1 MKLCL
6 QKSIHKYQQNLPTPV
21 LSVSGTRVRYNP
33 SQPKAAQRYLF
44 GTPDFLCKML
54 GSIFSTRILYH
65 RMSYLSSKILILSTK
80 ISTCSTFIYSVT
92 VIRQTLGYMKGVISM
107 IIISL
112 ILAAFSRLL
121 SPILGISTGQNFPPT
136 LSAEE
141 ERLNFALFKKGDEE
155 ARQKLILHNLR
166 LVSHI
171 VRKYYSTSKNQE
183 DLVSIGTIGLIKA
196 VDTYNTD
203 NGTRFATYASKCI
216 QNEILMSF
224 RSQKKHSSE
233 VSIHETIDV
242 DRDGN
247 PLAYIDVISSD
258 ENVPLEIERKIM
270 TDKAMKCIKTVL
282 SLRERQIIIMRY
294 GLCGTEELTQRE
306 IAERLGISRSYVSR
320 IEKSALEK
328 LKSAIDG

>member
-1 MKLCL
+1 
-6 QKSIHKYQQNLPTPV
+6 
-21 LSVSGTRVRYNP
+21 
-33 SQPKAAQRYLF
+33 
-44 GTPDFLCKML
+44 
-54 GSIFSTRILYH
+54 
-65 RMSYLSSKILILSTK
+65 
-80 ISTCSTFIYSVT
+80 
-92 VIRQTLGYMKGVISM
+92 M
-107 IIISL
+107 IILSL
-112 ILAAFSRLL
+112 ILAAFSKLL

-141 ERLNFALFKKGDEE
+141 ERDNFTRLKKGDEE
-155 ARQKLILHNLR
+155 ARQRLILHNLR

-196 VDTYNTD
+196 VDTYNAD

-233 VSIHETIDV
+233 ISIHETIDV

-247 PLAYIDVISSD
+247 PLSYMDVIASEED
-258 ENVPLEIERKIM
+258 MEEEIQRKIM
-270 TDKAMKCIKTVL
+270 TERALRCIKTVL
-282 SLRERQIIIMRY
+282 SLREGQIIIMRY
-294 GLCGTEELTQRE
+294 GLFGAVAMTQRE
-306 IAERLGISRSYVSR
+306 IAEKLGISRSYVSR

-328 LKSAIDG
+328 LKSALGG